1 MNNGIAGIL
10 PFIIIILVVYL
21 FLIRPES
28 KKKKT
33 AQQMRSNLERG
44 DKIVTVGG
52 IVGVIVNIKEESLV
66 IETSEDRVRVEV
78 MKWAVS
84 SKRPD
89 RAEMPEKISAPE
101 KDEDVEEEKE

>member
-1 MNNGIAGIL
+1 MNGISGVL
-10 PFIIIILVVYL
+10 PFIVIIIIIYL

-33 AQQMRSNLERG
+33 AQQMRSNLEKG

-52 IVGVIVNIKEESLV
+52 IVGVIVQVTEETLV
-66 IETSEDRVRVEV
+66 IETSADRVRVEI

-84 SKRPD
+84 SKKQD
-89 RAEMPEKISAPE
+89 KPEKIEEPE
-101 KDEDVEEEKE
+101 DTETEE

>member
-1 MNNGIAGIL
+1 MNGISGVL
-10 PFIIIILVVYL
+10 PFIVIIIIIYL

-33 AQQMRSNLERG
+33 AQQMRSNLEKG

-52 IVGVIVNIKEESLV
+52 IIGVIVQVTEETLV
-66 IETSEDRVRVEV
+66 IETSADRVRVEV

-84 SKRPD
+84 SKKQD
-89 RAEMPEKISAPE
+89 KPEKIEEPE
-101 KDEDVEEEKE
+101 PEDEE

>member
-1 MNNGIAGIL
+1 MNNGVAGIL

-33 AQQMRSNLERG
+33 AQQMRSNLEKG
-44 DKIVTVGG
+44 DRIVTVGG
-52 IVGVIVNIKEESLV
+52 IVGVIVNIKEESLI

-84 SKRPD
+84 SKKQDKVEIPD
-89 RAEMPEKISAPE
+89 KASASV
-101 KDEDVEEEKE
+101 KDEDAET

>member
-1 MNNGIAGIL
+1 MNGISGIL
-10 PFIIIILVVYL
+10 PFIVIIIIIYL

-33 AQQMRSNLERG
+33 AQQMRSNLEKG

-52 IVGVIVNIKEESLV
+52 IVGVIVQITEETLV
-66 IETSEDRVRVEV
+66 IETSADRVRVEI

-84 SKRPD
+84 SKKQDKP
-89 RAEMPEKISAPE
+89 AKIEEPE
-101 KDEDVEEEKE
+101 EDEEE